1 MKMKELKDK
10 SSQELQKLLEE
21 KQVKLFQIRFDT
33 SVKQTKNYKE
43 LLVIKKDISRI
54 KMLLSHK

>member
-1 MKMKELKDK
+1 MKELKDK